1 MFERLSLSDD
11 SLLAGYAESIQRVEF
26 ALPWCKDRRVLDGGC
41 GSGYGAHYLA
51 ANGAAEV
58 VAIDVSDDAIGEAKR
73 QYQRPNLR
81 FETRDLERLDA
92 LSFDRPFNVVVNL
105 ETLPHLAQPEKFLRG
120 VTAAMTADG
129 VFICSIPNGE
139 LVKTDEHGK
148 PLYRYQHRTYSA
160 DQFNSVL
167 ATHFTTI
174 ALFGHWLTHEGML
187 RRRRARE
194 MFDQLTEAY
203 FNPMARI
210 GRAIKRLAGKTSL
223 APPVYTGGADSY
235 RGDYAIMPLAEGC
248 FGWAPTTLIAVC
260 TR

>member
-26 ALPWCKDRRVLDGGC
+26 SLPWCKGQRVLDAGC

-58 VAIDVSDDAIGEAKR
+58 VAIDVSDDAIAEAKR
-73 QYQRPNLR
+73 QYARPNLR
-81 FETRDLERLDA
+81 FETRDLEQLDA
-92 LSFDRPFNVVVNL
+92 RSFDCPFNVVVNL
-105 ETLPHLAQPEKFLRG
+105 ETLPHLAAPDNFLAG
-120 VTAAMTADG
+120 ATAAMSADG

-160 DQFNSVL
+160 DQFKAIL
-167 ATHFTTI
+167 AAHFGTI
-174 ALFGHWLTHEGML
+174 NLFGHWLTHEGML

-194 MFDQLTEAY
+194 VFDQLTEAY

-210 GRAIKRLAGKTSL
+210 GRAIKRLAGKASL
-223 APPVYTGGADSY
+223 PPPAYTGAADSY
-235 RGDYAIMPLAEGC
+235 RGDYAIAPLAQGR

-260 TR
+260 TK